1 MTQRRP
7 PDDQLLTSL
16 ALALASVGHLVD
28 GVAAAQW
35 TAPTPCPEWDV
46 RQLVNHLVAGNLAV
60 AALVAAGTHP
70 GATVTACRQL
80 FGNHAG
86 SQPAPF
92 AGQHAIAMSAGWSA
106 LILLACV
113 PLAVRAYRSATTR

>member
-60 AALVAAGTHP
+60 AALVRAHAPPDGRVGHLGDAHASAARAKMADPPVGRSMGTDE
-70 GATVTACRQL
+70 GRDRQ
-80 FGNHAG
+80 
-86 SQPAPF
+86 
-92 AGQHAIAMSAGWSA
+92 
-106 LILLACV
+106 V
-113 PLAVRAYRSATTR
+113 